1 MIVLVRSRTEVE
13 EALALLST
21 IGGAYSCL
29 GERDVHCVSGYEIIC
44 SKFLKFVLLYQTIF
58 P

>member
-1 MIVLVRSRTEVE
+1 MIVLVRARTEVE

-29 GERDVHCVSGYEIIC
+29 GERDVYCVSDCDIIF
-44 SKFLKFVLLYQTIF
+44 SRVSNVSNYDTIF
-58 P
+58 